1 MLFKQVNLLKMYRAK
16 VLLET
21 AIKSS
26 KWMLYTEAKIN
37 KNILLTPKRY
47 YAAPTSIEAFPTGH
61 SSQYIEDMYN
71 AWLENPASVHAVSF
85 YSK

>member
-1 MLFKQVNLLKMYRAK
+1 MYRAK

-21 AIKSS
+21 IVQTS
-26 KWMLYTEAKIN
+26 KWNLVAQVRVK
-37 KNILLTPKRY
+37 KNVLNRPTRY
-47 YAAPTSIEAFPTGH
+47 YTTSASANVEQFPVGH

-85 YSK
+85 LMN

>member
-1 MLFKQVNLLKMYRAK
+1 MYRVK

-21 AIKSS
+21 IVKTSRWSLSAQ
-26 KWMLYTEAKIN
+26 AKIK
-37 KNILLTPKRY
+37 KNVSHKQARFY
-47 YAAPTSIEAFPTGH
+47 SASTSANVDQFPGGH

-85 YSK
+85 